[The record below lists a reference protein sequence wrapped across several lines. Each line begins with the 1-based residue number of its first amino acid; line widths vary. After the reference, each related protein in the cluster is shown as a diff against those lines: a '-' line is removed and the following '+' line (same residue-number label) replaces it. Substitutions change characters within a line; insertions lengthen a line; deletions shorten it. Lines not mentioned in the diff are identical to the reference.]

1 MKQLSSFLIIMCL
14 LIGCAVVPQYA
25 LHQEKYFPE
34 GLEEVYLGMPG
45 KFLDKT
51 RTDTSLELVTDD
63 PDSTRVVYRE
73 QHSRKAFEEVLY
85 FTDAQNDQALYEL
98 QVNYPEGTNVY
109 EEAIKLYGE
118 ANSDEGEWFFK
129 TEENFNIIVWVQGQG
144 MTISAREIRNQ
155 N

>member
-1 MKQLSSFLIIMCL
+1 MKQIGSFLLTCGF

-51 RTDTSLELVTDD
+51 RTDTQLELIADD
-63 PDSTRVVYRE
+63 SDSTRVVYRE
-73 QHSRKAFEEVLY
+73 QHNDKAFEEVLY
-85 FTDAQNDQALYEL
+85 FTDAKNDQALYEM

-109 EEAIKLYGE
+109 EEAVKLYGE
-118 ANSDEGEWFFK
+118 SNSDEGEWFFE
-129 TEENFNIIVWVQGQG
+129 TEENFNIIVWIQGQG
-144 MTISAREIRNQ
+144 MTISAREIRKQ
-155 N
+155 